1 MNENTNPS
9 KRREWVKNAAIVF
22 LSIMLVLTFFS
33 NTIMN
38 YSLPEVATEYV
49 QSGTITEK
57 VRGTGNITATD
68 PYNVT
73 IEESRIISS
82 VAVKSGDEVKKGD
95 VLFYLEDEESTELLD
110 AEKELNSLILAYQLA
125 VITESMEVGTV
136 SNIENDNTLSLTQ
149 KQQKLQNAMVA
160 VDAAQAE
167 YDNATLQVASV
178 NKELGY
184 IGNQVIDT
192 TNEKNAVSNAQKEAN
207 NASQSVANAQAE
219 VNKASISVEAATRD
233 LENAKALATDIQ
245 TAKSNLDAAKGVLDE
260 LQTKYANDILNADK
274 AVEEAKI
281 AFKNAEEHYISMEN
295 SYNAAKAEYDS
306 WMEAN
311 KDTATID
318 DIAAK
323 SEMFETVSTS
333 YNKAKAAREAA
344 ETNQTAAQE
353 NRDKLDKDLESAQRA
368 YESALENYNNL
379 GGDSVYNNAA
389 MNIENANAALDN
401 ARSNLDS
408 KNQEKA
414 DREQDKNAKDAA
426 VTNAQ
431 QALAD
436 KEGSSD
442 NSVAK
447 ANASNQLLDAQD
459 RQAKAQTAL
468 DKAKEELAEI
478 QKELLAEINLE
489 SQNEAIELQMEKI
502 EKLKEKSVGATIDAP
517 VDGIVMSLDKVAGDK
532 TEPSETIAVIQVAGK
547 GFTLSFSATTEQ
559 ARKLSV
565 GDIAELQN
573 AWYYDNV
580 KATLASIKPD
590 PDDPAQKKLLTFNV
604 EGDVQAG
611 QSLSLSVGQ
620 KSAEYE
626 LVVPNSA
633 VREDNNGKFI
643 LIVESKSSPL
653 GNRYIAT
660 RVDVEV
666 LASDDTHTAISAG
679 LYGYEYVITT
689 ATKPVEA
696 GKQVRLTD

>member
-9 KRREWVKNAAIVF
+9 KRREWVKNAAIIF

-49 QSGTITEK
+49 QRGTITEK

-68 PYNVT
+68 PYNVS

-149 KQQKLQNAMVA
+149 KQRTLQNAMAA

-167 YDNATLQVASV
+167 YDSATLQVASA

-184 IGNQVIDT
+184 IGNQVVDT
-192 TNEKNAVSNAQKEAN
+192 TNERNAVSNAQKESN
-207 NASQSVANAQAE
+207 KASQEVANAQA
-219 VNKASISVEAATRD
+219 NATKATENVTIAENNVLVKESE
-233 LENAKALATDIQ
+233 LE
-245 TAKSNLDAAKGVLDE
+245 
-260 LQTKYANDILNADK
+260 
-274 AVEEAKI
+274 
-281 AFKNAEEHYISMEN
+281 
-295 SYNAAKAEYDS
+295 AAKAEVESMQSLKNEVNNYETTLQSKRESVDTAQNNFNNAES
-306 WMEAN
+306 NLNTAEGDLQRLKDALQQWKDENPSPSDPEEEGKKIEAIRTQDEWVGQKRAEYEEAKSILEAAKQDYESFENSYPSLQDQYISMGGDEKLNQLLANAAAKENELAQANQDVVSAKNQVSEAN
-311 KDTATID
+311 KEVAD
-318 DIAAK
+318 K
-323 SEMFETVSTS
+323 QSEQSS
-333 YNKAKAAREAA
+333 KA
-344 ETNQTAAQE
+344 
-353 NRDKLDKDLESAQRA
+353 S
-368 YESALENYNNL
+368 
-379 GGDSVYNNAA
+379 
-389 MNIENANAALDN
+389 
-401 ARSNLDS
+401 
-408 KNQEKA
+408 
-414 DREQDKNAKDAA
+414 A
-426 VTNAQ
+426 VTDAQ
-431 QALAD
+431 QALTE
-436 KEGSSD
+436 KENSND

-468 DKAKEELAEI
+468 DKAKEELTNI

-489 SQNEAIELQMEKI
+489 SQNDAIELQMEKI
-502 EKLKEKSVGATIDAP
+502 EKLKEKSVGATVEAP
-517 VDGIVMSLDKVAGDK
+517 VDGMVMSLDKVAGDK
-532 TEPSETIAVIQVAGK
+532 TEPAETIAVIQVAGK
-547 GFTLSFSATTEQ
+547 GFTLAFSATTEQ

-590 PDDPAQKKLLTFNV
+590 PDNPAQKKLLTFNV

-620 KSAEYE
+620 RSSEYE

-679 LYGYEYVITT
+679 LYGHEYVITT

>member
-167 YDNATLQVASV
+167 YDNATLQVASA

-207 NASQSVANAQAE
+207 IASQEVANAQANASKASENVTIAENNVLTKKNELEAAMAE
-219 VNKASISVEAATRD
+219 VESMQSLKNEVENYAVTLQKKKEAVEAAQTAFSNAESALNEANEDLQRLKDALEQWKNDNPSPADPEEEGKKIEAIRNQEEWVRQKNTEYETTKTALEAANQDYISFENAYPSLQNQYTSMGGDEKLNQLKTNAAMKENELAQANQEVINAKNQVSEANKEVANKQSEQSNKAS
-233 LENAKALATDIQ
+233 
-245 TAKSNLDAAKGVLDE
+245 
-260 LQTKYANDILNADK
+260 
-274 AVEEAKI
+274 
-281 AFKNAEEHYISMEN
+281 
-295 SYNAAKAEYDS
+295 
-306 WMEAN
+306 
-311 KDTATID
+311 
-318 DIAAK
+318 
-323 SEMFETVSTS
+323 
-333 YNKAKAAREAA
+333 
-344 ETNQTAAQE
+344 
-353 NRDKLDKDLESAQRA
+353 
-368 YESALENYNNL
+368 
-379 GGDSVYNNAA
+379 
-389 MNIENANAALDN
+389 
-401 ARSNLDS
+401 
-408 KNQEKA
+408 
-414 DREQDKNAKDAA
+414 A

-436 KEGSSD
+436 KEGNSD

>member
-9 KRREWVKNAAIVF
+9 KRREWVKNAAIIF

-49 QSGTITEK
+49 QRGTITEK

-68 PYNVT
+68 PYNVS

-149 KQQKLQNAMVA
+149 KQRTLQNAMAA

-167 YDNATLQVASV
+167 YDSATLQVASA

-184 IGNQVIDT
+184 IGNQVVDT
-192 TNEKNAVSNAQKEAN
+192 TNERNAVSNAQKESN
-207 NASQSVANAQAE
+207 KASQEVANAQA
-219 VNKASISVEAATRD
+219 NATKATENVTIAENNVLVKESE
-233 LENAKALATDIQ
+233 LE
-245 TAKSNLDAAKGVLDE
+245 
-260 LQTKYANDILNADK
+260 
-274 AVEEAKI
+274 
-281 AFKNAEEHYISMEN
+281 
-295 SYNAAKAEYDS
+295 AAKAEVESMQSLKNEVNNYETTLQSKRESVDTAQNNFNNAES
-306 WMEAN
+306 NLNTAEGDLQRLKDALQQWKDENPSPSDPEEEGKKIEAIRTQDEWVGQKRAEYEEAKSILEAAKQDYESFENSYPSLQDQYISMGGDEKLNQLLANAAAKEKELAQANQDVVSAKNQVSEAN
-311 KDTATID
+311 KEVAD
-318 DIAAK
+318 K
-323 SEMFETVSTS
+323 QSEQSS
-333 YNKAKAAREAA
+333 KA
-344 ETNQTAAQE
+344 
-353 NRDKLDKDLESAQRA
+353 S
-368 YESALENYNNL
+368 
-379 GGDSVYNNAA
+379 
-389 MNIENANAALDN
+389 
-401 ARSNLDS
+401 
-408 KNQEKA
+408 
-414 DREQDKNAKDAA
+414 A
-426 VTNAQ
+426 VTDAQ
-431 QALAD
+431 QALTE
-436 KEGSSD
+436 KENSND

-468 DKAKEELAEI
+468 DKAKEELTNI

-489 SQNEAIELQMEKI
+489 SQNDAIELQMEKI
-502 EKLKEKSVGATIDAP
+502 EKLKEKSVGATVEAP
-517 VDGIVMSLDKVAGDK
+517 VDGMVMSLDKVAGDK
-532 TEPSETIAVIQVAGK
+532 TEPAETIAVIQVAGK
-547 GFTLSFSATTEQ
+547 GFTLAFSATTEQ

-590 PDDPAQKKLLTFNV
+590 PDNPAQKKLLTFNV

-620 KSAEYE
+620 RSSEYE

-679 LYGYEYVITT
+679 LYGHEYVITT

>member
-1 MNENTNPS
+1 MNENTNPA
-9 KRREWVKNAAIVF
+9 KRREWVKNAAIIF

-57 VRGTGNITATD
+57 VRGTGTITASD
-68 PYNVT
+68 PYN
-73 IEESRIISS
+73 ISIGESRVISS
-82 VAVKSGDEVKKGD
+82 VAVKAGDEVKKGD
-95 VLFYLEDEESTELLD
+95 PLFYLEDEESTELLD
-110 AEKELNSLILAYQLA
+110 AEKELNSLILAYQIA

-136 SNIENDNTLSLTQ
+136 SNIENDRTLSLTQ
-149 KQQKLQNAMVA
+149 KQQRLQNAIAA

-167 YDNATLQVASV
+167 YDSATLQVASA

-184 IGNQVIDT
+184 IGNQVVDT
-192 TNEKNAVSNAQKEAN
+192 TNEKNAVSNAQREAN
-207 NASQSVANAQAE
+207 DASQAVANAQADAS
-219 VNKASISVEAATRD
+219 KASENVTIAENNVLAKENELNLAKAEAESMQSLKTEIDNYSMTLQSKQEAVEIAQNSFNNAETVLNGARSD
-233 LENAKALATDIQ
+233 LERLKEAFEQWKKDNSPPTDPEEEGKRIEAIRNQEEWVKQKETEYASAKDA
-245 TAKSNLDAAKGVLDE
+245 LDAAK
-260 LQTKYANDILNADK
+260 K
-274 AVEEAKI
+274 
-281 AFKNAEEHYISMEN
+281 
-295 SYNAAKAEYDS
+295 EYDS
-306 WMEAN
+306 YANTSIQEQYASMGGDEKLNQLLANAAAKENELAQAKQEVLYAKNQVSEAN
-311 KDTATID
+311 KEVANRQ
-318 DIAAK
+318 
-323 SEMFETVSTS
+323 SEQSS
-333 YNKAKAAREAA
+333 KA
-344 ETNQTAAQE
+344 
-353 NRDKLDKDLESAQRA
+353 S
-368 YESALENYNNL
+368 
-379 GGDSVYNNAA
+379 
-389 MNIENANAALDN
+389 
-401 ARSNLDS
+401 
-408 KNQEKA
+408 
-414 DREQDKNAKDAA
+414 A
-426 VTNAQ
+426 VTSAQ
-431 QALAD
+431 QALTD
-436 KEGSSD
+436 KENSND
-442 NSVAK
+442 NAVNK

-468 DKAKEELAEI
+468 DKAKEELTEI

-489 SQNEAIELQMEKI
+489 SQNEAIELQMEKV
-502 EKLKEKSVGATIDAP
+502 EKLKEKAVGATIDAP
-517 VDGIVMSLDKVAGDK
+517 VDGIVMTINKAAGEK
-532 TEPSETIAVIQVAGK
+532 TEPDEALAVVQVAGK
-547 GFTLSFSATTEQ
+547 GFTLAFSATTEQ

-565 GDIAELQN
+565 GDMAELQN

-580 KATLASIKPD
+580 KATLVSIKPD
-590 PDDPAQKKLLTFNV
+590 PDDPAQKKQLTFNI
-604 EGDVQAG
+604 EGDVQSG

-620 KSAEYE
+620 KSSEYE

>member
-1 MNENTNPS
+1 MNENTNPA
-9 KRREWVKNAAIVF
+9 KRREWVKNAAIIF

-57 VRGTGNITATD
+57 VRGTGTITASD
-68 PYNVT
+68 PYNVS
-73 IEESRIISS
+73 ISESRVISS
-82 VAVKSGDEVKKGD
+82 VAVKPGDEVKKGD
-95 VLFYLEDEESTELLD
+95 PLFYLEDMESTELLD

-136 SNIENDNTLSLTQ
+136 SNIESDRTLSLTQ
-149 KQQKLQNAMVA
+149 KQQRLQSAISA

-167 YDNATLQVASV
+167 YDAATLQVAAV

-184 IGNQVIDT
+184 IGNQVVDT

-207 NASQSVANAQAE
+207 SASQSVANAQVE
-219 VNKASISVEAATRD
+219 VNKAATSVETAERELANAKTAATEIQAALD
-233 LENAKALATDIQ
+233 NLNTTKGTLDTLQNSYADEVEKADGLIQSKEAEYALAKEGYDV
-245 TAKSNLDAAKGVLDE
+245 SLNE
-260 LQTKYANDILNADK
+260 YND
-274 AVEEAKI
+274 
-281 AFKNAEEHYISMEN
+281 
-295 SYNAAKAEYDS
+295 

-311 KDTATID
+311 KDTATTEEV
-318 DIAAK
+318 AART
-323 SEMFETVSTS
+323 EAWETVKQSFVKVAEERD
-333 YNKAKAAREAA
+333 NAIEARK
-344 ETNQTAAQE
+344 
-353 NRDKLDKDLESAQRA
+353 KLDEDLQSAQSA
-368 YESALENYNNL
+368 YDNALGYYNSL
-379 GGDSVYNNAA
+379 GGDNAYNNAS
-389 MNIENANAALDN
+389 MNIENASAALDN
-401 ARSNLDS
+401 ANRNLEGRS
-408 KNQEKA
+408 QEKA
-414 DREQDKNAKDAA
+414 DREREKNSKDAA

-431 QALAD
+431 QALTD
-436 KEGSSD
+436 KE
-442 NSVAK
+442 NSNNNAVDK

-459 RQAKAQTAL
+459 RQAKAQINL
-468 DKAKEELAEI
+468 DKAKEDLTEI

-489 SQNEAIELQMEKI
+489 SQNDAIELQQEKV
-502 EKLKEKSVGATIDAP
+502 EKLREKSVGATIDAP
-517 VDGIVMSLDKVAGDK
+517 VDGIVMSVNKAAGEK
-532 TEPSETIAVIQVAGK
+532 TEPEEALAVMQVAGK
-547 GFTLSFSATTEQ
+547 GFTLVFSATTEQ

-580 KATLASIKPD
+580 KATLTSIKPD
-590 PDDPAQKKLLTFNV
+590 PDDPAQKKQLTFQI
-604 EGDVQAG
+604 EGDVQSG

-620 KSAEYE
+620 KSADYE

-633 VREDNNGKFI
+633 IREDNNGKFI

-666 LASDDTHTAISAG
+666 VASDDTHTAISAG

>member
-167 YDNATLQVASV
+167 YDNATLQVASA

-207 NASQSVANAQAE
+207 IASQEVANAQANASKASENVTIAENNVLTKKNELEAAMAE
-219 VNKASISVEAATRD
+219 VESMQSLKNEVENYAVTLQKKKEAVEAAQTAFSNAESALNEANEDLQRLKDALEQWKNDNPSPADPEEEGKKIEAIRNQEEWVRQKNTEYETTKTALEAANQDYISFENAYPSLQNQYTSMGGDEKLNQLKTNAAMKENELAQANQEVINAKNQVSEANKEVANKQSEQSNKAS
-233 LENAKALATDIQ
+233 
-245 TAKSNLDAAKGVLDE
+245 
-260 LQTKYANDILNADK
+260 
-274 AVEEAKI
+274 
-281 AFKNAEEHYISMEN
+281 
-295 SYNAAKAEYDS
+295 
-306 WMEAN
+306 
-311 KDTATID
+311 
-318 DIAAK
+318 
-323 SEMFETVSTS
+323 
-333 YNKAKAAREAA
+333 
-344 ETNQTAAQE
+344 
-353 NRDKLDKDLESAQRA
+353 
-368 YESALENYNNL
+368 
-379 GGDSVYNNAA
+379 
-389 MNIENANAALDN
+389 
-401 ARSNLDS
+401 
-408 KNQEKA
+408 
-414 DREQDKNAKDAA
+414 A